1 MPPLSSYDDMSCL
14 SSSWSSSSSA
24 TMVTVKS
31 ILKQSEQQQVQQPAA
46 PQKRNVHFC
55 KKVKVQPTLHV
66 NNFTDKEI
74 RSSWYTQNEIATI
87 RQRTKDMMKLL
98 QSQSNANTPQKVL
111 ERQQQGSNDES
122 TFCIRG
128 LEHRTR
134 KGMKAKTS
142 SRMMAWDVVM
152 NEQSRQQES
161 GVVNPEAISHVYKQT
176 TTVNV
181 AIALQR
187 GLDDEDY
194 VFAAI
199 ASSSRKT
206 KNAKPATRVT
216 STRTQTTSS
225 TVVRCR

>member
-98 QSQSNANTPQKVL
+98 QSQSNSNTPQKVL
-111 ERQQQGSNDES
+111 ERQQGNNDDES

-142 SRMMAWDVVM
+142 SRMMAWDVVL
-152 NEQSRQQES
+152 NEQSRQQDAGIVDVEL
-161 GVVNPEAISHVYKQT
+161 ISHVYKQT
-176 TTVNV
+176 TTANV
-181 AIALQR
+181 AIAYQR

-194 VFAAI
+194 AFAAI
-199 ASSSRKT
+199 ASTSSSRKT

-216 STRTQTTSS
+216 STRTTSS